1 MEIHIG
7 QIIQKQVKNS
17 ALTNAEFA
25 RLIDKFPQNIKEVFG
40 KKSIDTDLLYKISV
54 VLRHDF
60 FSYYTARLFQ
70 EKDLQSDGN
79 FIKGPT
85 TTHNSTPARKRLTIS
100 YEIDD
105 PTITTQIL
113 NLIQ

>member
-1 MEIHIG
+1 MELHIG
-7 QIIQKQVKNS
+7 QIIQKQVKIS

-25 RLIDKFPQNIKEVFG
+25 RQIDKFPQNIKEVFG

-54 VLRHDF
+54 VLKHNF
-60 FSYYTARLFQ
+60 FTYYTVQLSQ
-70 EKDLQSDGN
+70 QLDLPPDRN
-79 FIKGPT
+79 FVQDQGTFVNKT
-85 TTHNSTPARKRLTIS
+85 ARKRLTIS

-105 PTITTQIL
+105 PNITTQIL